1 MDAQM
6 IVLMVSDVLHAR
18 VHAHKYCTNCGMEGD
33 RLHKVILFP
42 WL

>member
-18 VHAHKYCTNCGMEGD
+18 VHAHKHYTNCGMEDD
-33 RLHKVILFP
+33 RMHNVLLFP
-42 WL
+42 